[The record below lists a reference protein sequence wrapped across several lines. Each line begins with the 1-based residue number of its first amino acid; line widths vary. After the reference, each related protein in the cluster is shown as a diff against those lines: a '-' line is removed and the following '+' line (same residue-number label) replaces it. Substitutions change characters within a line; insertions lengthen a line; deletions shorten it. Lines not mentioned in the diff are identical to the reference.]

1 MVDSSLETHT
11 DVGKG
16 LAVEK
21 HHLCRAGETLEMI
34 RNNWVEFQESEFP
47 HFTETVIHTLLND
60 LNSFGLYENCL
71 KDDFHQVEL

>member
-16 LAVEK
+16 LAAEG
-21 HHLCRAGETLEMI
+21 HHLCRAGEIFEMI
-34 RNNWVEFQESEFP
+34 RNNWVEFQEFP
-47 HFTETVIHTLLND
+47 HLTETLLND

-71 KDDFHQVEL
+71 KDDFHQVER